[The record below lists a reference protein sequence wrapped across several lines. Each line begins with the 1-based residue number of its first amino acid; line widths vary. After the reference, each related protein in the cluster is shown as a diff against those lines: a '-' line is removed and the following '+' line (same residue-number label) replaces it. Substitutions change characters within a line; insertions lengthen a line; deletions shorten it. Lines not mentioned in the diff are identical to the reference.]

1 MTDREKLLS
10 LINEIQ
16 DHGLY
21 YGEHGFGIH
30 VENERL
36 ADHLIQSGV
45 MSQRWIPVT
54 ERLPESDVFV
64 LGCSEG
70 VLVFFGFFKA
80 KTWYDLVFECQVLGV
95 THWMPMPEPPRGE

>member
-1 MTDREKLLS
+1 MTDKEKLLS
-10 LINEIQ
+10 LISEMQ

-54 ERLPESDVFV
+54 DGLPERFETVVVCLDNNTRSIAYLSNGDVWIAMWV
-64 LGCSEG
+64 LS
-70 VLVFFGFFKA
+70 
-80 KTWYDLVFECQVLGV
+80 GV
-95 THWMPMPEPPRGE
+95 THWMPLPDPPKGGS